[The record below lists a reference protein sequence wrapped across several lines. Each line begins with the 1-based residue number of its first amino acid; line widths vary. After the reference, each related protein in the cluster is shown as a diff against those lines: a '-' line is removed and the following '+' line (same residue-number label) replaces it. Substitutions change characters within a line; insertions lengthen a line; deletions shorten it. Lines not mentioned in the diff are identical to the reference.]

1 MKTKSNI
8 CGIERLF
15 RRHRARSLSFR
26 LSGGP
31 SSVRCPVEMGIPAS
45 TAAPVDASPQNLV
58 GLSLGLTLDHGPY
71 PRVDEM
77 KENRMLTR
85 LNGFSHAL
93 NRRGRAK
100 CSYSGA
106 AQSPWSHSLIKFKD
120 NFLRSCREV
129 MVFALVIPYSSL
141 AFGQDSGALDS
152 VMAGQNGVVLT
163 LSTAVSVAL
172 DANPTLAEIKARYQ
186 AAEAV
191 PSQRG
196 ALPDPALSFQL
207 MNFPTDTFRFNQ
219 EPMTQVSFGISQGI
233 PYPGK
238 RKLRTEAAAF
248 EAEAVAAEVEET
260 QLRLVRDV
268 KGQWWELF
276 YLDRALETVGSNL
289 ELMRD
294 LVKNAESKYEQGQGL
309 QADVLLAQVELST
322 LLDQLIS
329 LRGMRKG
336 KEAALNALLNRPT
349 NQPIALTKTVG
360 EVFPDIEPEQGL
372 LAMAEESRPIL
383 EAQRLRIEA
392 AESRRDLAL
401 KDYYPDFQLRAS
413 YGFRGGVNPLNGID
427 RPDFASAGVTISL
440 PIYTGPKQDKAHQQ
454 RVAEVYQ
461 SRMALDRQRAIV
473 QEQISRTVS
482 DYGQAVEQAGL
493 FRTGIIPQARQ
504 SLEATRAAYLV
515 NKVDFL
521 NLVRAQIN
529 LYNFETQYWRA
540 ATRAYQALAS
550 LEAAVGEDVND
561 G

>member
-1 MKTKSNI
+1 
-8 CGIERLF
+8 
-15 RRHRARSLSFR
+15 
-26 LSGGP
+26 
-31 SSVRCPVEMGIPAS
+31 
-45 TAAPVDASPQNLV
+45 
-58 GLSLGLTLDHGPY
+58 
-71 PRVDEM
+71 
-77 KENRMLTR
+77 
-85 LNGFSHAL
+85 
-93 NRRGRAK
+93 
-100 CSYSGA
+100 
-106 AQSPWSHSLIKFKD
+106 
-120 NFLRSCREV
+120 

>member
-1 MKTKSNI
+1 METKANI
-8 CGIERLF
+8 CEIKRLF
-15 RRHRARSLSFR
+15 RRPRSRSLSFQ
-26 LSGGP
+26 LLDGSP
-31 SSVRCPVEMGIPAS
+31 SVRYPVEAEFSAS
-45 TAAPVDASPQNLV
+45 TAAADASTPSLAQ
-58 GLSLGLTLDHGPY
+58 LSLGLTLDHGPY
-71 PRVDEM
+71 PRVEEM

-85 LNGFSHAL
+85 LNRLSHAL
-93 NRRGRAK
+93 NQAGRIICRNA
-100 CSYSGA
+100 GA
-106 AQSPWSHSLIKFKD
+106 AQSPRSYSLIKLKNYF
-120 NFLRSCREV
+120 FRTCQVVIFVL
-129 MVFALVIPYSSL
+129 MVPHTSLSFAQVKGETD
-141 AFGQDSGALDS
+141 A
-152 VMAGQNGVVLT
+152 VVAGQRGPVLT

-172 DANPTLAEIKARYQ
+172 NANPSLAEIKARYQ
-186 AAEAV
+186 AAEAI

-248 EAEAVAAEVEET
+248 ETEAVAAEVEET

-276 YLDRALETVGSNL
+276 YVDRAIETIGTNL
-289 ELMRD
+289 DLMRD

-309 QADVLLAQVELST
+309 QADVLLAQVELSK
-322 LLDQLIS
+322 LLDQAIT

-349 NQPIALTKTVG
+349 NQPITLPNTAD
-360 EVFPDIEPEQGL
+360 EAFPDIELEQGL
-372 LAMAEESRPIL
+372 FAVAEDNRPIL
-383 EAQRLRIEA
+383 AAQRLRIEA

-427 RPDFASAGVTISL
+427 RPDFASAGITISL

-461 SRMALDRQRAIV
+461 NRMALDRQRGVV
-473 QEQISRTVS
+473 QEQISRAVS
-482 DYGQAVEQAGL
+482 DYGQAVEQARL

-529 LYNFETQYWRA
+529 IYNFETQYWRA